1 MTNAGNGNP
10 PRVVSLL
17 PSATEI
23 VCALG
28 CADWLAGRSH
38 ECDFP
43 IGVESLPVCT
53 APRLDLSGT
62 SAEIDARVKEAVV
75 DAAAVYQVLEEP
87 LSAARPDIVI
97 TQDQCE
103 VCAVSLAD
111 VEAAVCAWTGR
122 ATRILSLK
130 PMTLAD
136 VFGDVERV
144 GTALGLPERGQAV
157 ADGLRARARD
167 LTADADGE
175 RPTVACI
182 EWTDPLMAAGN
193 WMPELVAIAGGVDV
207 FGRYGEHAPWI
218 TWDDLAAADP
228 DIVIFMPCGFGLE
241 RSETEARLMI
251 ARHAGF
257 GALNAAR
264 GGRVFATDANAYF
277 NRPGPRLV
285 ESLEILRTIVGGGNG
300 DPRVVRL

>member
-1 MTNAGNGNP
+1 MTVTGNGIP
-10 PRVVSLL
+10 LRVVSLL

-43 IGVESLPVCT
+43 EGIGALPVCT

-62 SAEIDARVKEAVV
+62 SAEIDARVKAAVA
-75 DAAAVYQVLEEP
+75 DAAAVYRVLEEP
-87 LSAARPDIVI
+87 LAAARPDVII

-111 VEAAVCAWTGR
+111 VEAAVCAWTG
-122 ATRILSLK
+122 APTRILSLK
-130 PMTLAD
+130 PKTLAD
-136 VFGDVERV
+136 VFDDVERV
-144 GTALGLPERGQAV
+144 GAALGLADRARQVAGVLRKRV
-157 ADGLRARARD
+157 ADLSVQPG
-167 LTADADGE
+167 GP

-193 WMPELVAIAGGVDV
+193 WVPELVAMAGGRDV
-207 FGRYGEHAPWI
+207 FGQAGEHAPWI
-218 TWDDLAAADP
+218 TWESLAAADP
-228 DIVIFMPCGFGLE
+228 DVIVFMPCGFGLE
-241 RSETEARLMI
+241 RSEAEARSLI
-251 ARHAGF
+251 GRHPDF
-257 GALNAAR
+257 RDLKAAR
-264 GGRVFATDANAYF
+264 SGRVFATDANAYF

-285 ESLEILRTIVGGGNG
+285 DSLGILRAALQGATAEGLKRIA
-300 DPRVVRL
+300 